1 MQVAE
6 GGDGRWL
13 VRKKSSHCRVPS
25 HPVPGTP
32 GHFFRG
38 TCEAKSGEGAVLP
51 VCVCGNVQ
59 GNCGGRLLIKFGKY
73 LFRSCNRAARQA
85 GKKGAMDGGGG
96 PRMKMREAGFVPTV
110 GVLQAFQSG
119 D

>member
-1 MQVAE
+1 MA
-6 GGDGRWL
+6 DGWS
-13 VRKKSSHCRVPS
+13 VKRVLTAGS

-85 GKKGAMDGGGG
+85 GKKGAMDGRGG

-110 GVLQAFQSG
+110 GVLQAFQSR

>member
-1 MQVAE
+1 MA
-6 GGDGRWL
+6 DGWS
-13 VRKKSSHCRVPS
+13 VKRVLTAGS

-96 PRMKMREAGFVPTV
+96 RGPRMKRREAGFCSH
-110 GVLQAFQSG
+110 SG
-119 D
+119 SFAGISIGRLSLC

>member
-1 MQVAE
+1 MKLNR
-6 GGDGRWL
+6 GREP
-13 VRKKSSHCRVPS
+13 C
-25 HPVPGTP
+25 
-32 GHFFRG
+32 
-38 TCEAKSGEGAVLP
+38 CQ
-51 VCVCGNVQ
+51 CVCGNVQ

-96 PRMKMREAGFVPTV
+96 RRPRMKMREAGFVPTV

-119 D
+119 YWVCAELDIFCSFVWPV